1 VGKTESAKLPNR
13 PPAAVRGSIG
23 KTKGSSMRRHLIPL
37 TLSLL
42 LATACGGTAGS
53 DDTNDPTATGGSGP
67 AAGGTGGS
75 TAATGGTDPGAGG
88 NAGMSSAGS
97 SAATG
102 GVGTGGTNGLAG
114 MASGGGGAVAP
125 TVEDCPTAELPRTP
139 LRRLTRF
146 EYANSVRQLLG
157 VDPAPAATLPPDE
170 VTNSF
175 DNNALVLTVS
185 ALHAEKYVLVS
196 ETLAKQAVQDL
207 TALTSCDTAATGE
220 EACALEFA
228 RRFGRRAFR
237 RPITASDEAMLM
249 AAYAAGKTGGTHAEG
264 IEVMI
269 RAALQ
274 SSNFLYRLETTT
286 PADSAPALVP
296 LSQFELATRL
306 SYLIWSS
313 GPDDDLLDA
322 AASGALATPAAV
334 AAKAREMLA
343 SPNARGAVA
352 HFFDQWA
359 GTTRL
364 DIVTKSSDVFPA
376 FTPAV
381 KAAMQKELPA
391 FVEHVLWS
399 GDHLLSTL
407 FTSESTVVTSDLA
420 AIYGITAP
428 AGSDT
433 TPTLVMLPAS
443 QGRAGILTQ
452 PGFLSVQAH
461 PDQTSPVLRGKFVRS
476 MLLCDP
482 PDPPPDDVNI
492 TVPSI
497 DQGGTARE
505 RFSAHLTAGASCNG
519 CHTGMDPIGLAFE
532 NFDAMGQYR
541 TMENGKPIDVS
552 GEILDTEDSALA
564 GPFVGVLEMA
574 QKLAGSGLVQN
585 CMATQWFRFAVG
597 RTEVQ
602 PDSCSLATLQ
612 TAFGAAGGD
621 LNELIV
627 GITQTDAFLYRAPVT
642 P

>member
-1 VGKTESAKLPNR
+1 MGYLM
-13 PPAAVRGSIG
+13 RG
-23 KTKGSSMRRHLIPL
+23 HLIPPA
-37 TLSLL
+37 LL
-42 LATACGGTAGS
+42 LLIATACGGAADS
-53 DDTNDPTATGGSGP
+53 DDAKHPAGTGGSGP

-75 TAATGGTDPGAGG
+75 SAATGGADPGKGG
-88 NAGMSSAGS
+88 TGGTASGGMG
-97 SAATG
+97 ATG
-102 GVGTGGTNGLAG
+102 GVGTGGITGIAG
-114 MASGGGGAVAP
+114 VANGGGGAVAP
-125 TVEDCPTAELPRTP
+125 SLQDCPTAELPRTP

-146 EYANSVRQLLG
+146 EYANSVRHLLG

-185 ALHAEKYVLVS
+185 GLHAEKYVLIS
-196 ETLAKQAVQDL
+196 ETLAKQAVQNL
-207 TALTSCDTAATGE
+207 GTLTSCDTAVTGE

-228 RRFGRRAFR
+228 RSFGRRAFR
-237 RPITASDEAMLM
+237 RPLTASDEAMLM
-249 AAYAAGKTGGTHAEG
+249 AAYTAGKTGGTHAEG

-274 SSNFLYRLETTT
+274 STNFLYRLETTT
-286 PADSAPALVP
+286 SAETGTKLVP
-296 LSQFELATRL
+296 LNQFELATRL
-306 SYLIWSS
+306 SYLIWSA
-313 GPDDDLLDA
+313 GPDDALLDA

-376 FTPAV
+376 FTPSV

-407 FTSESTVVTSDLA
+407 FTSQSTVITADLA

-428 AGSDT
+428 AGSDA
-433 TPTLVMLPAS
+433 TPTLVTLPAS

-532 NFDAMGQYR
+532 NFDAMGEYR
-541 TMENGKPIDVS
+541 TTENGKAIDVS
-552 GEILDTEDSALA
+552 GEIFDVEDPALA

-574 QKLAGSGLVQN
+574 QKLAASSHVRD

>member
-1 VGKTESAKLPNR
+1 
-13 PPAAVRGSIG
+13 
-23 KTKGSSMRRHLIPL
+23 MRRDLLPP
-37 TLSLL
+37 TLFLL
-42 LATACGGTAGS
+42 LATGCGGGGVGS
-53 DDTNDPTATGGSGP
+53 DDPSHPVNTGGSS
-67 AAGGTGGS
+67 AASGGSGTGGS
-75 TAATGGTDPGAGG
+75 SAASGGNGTGGNGTGGNGGTSNTGGSTTGGTGTGGSATGGTSGIAGTA
-88 NAGMSSAGS
+88 N
-97 SAATG
+97 
-102 GVGTGGTNGLAG
+102 
-114 MASGGGGAVAP
+114 GGGGAVAP
-125 TVEDCPTAELPRTP
+125 TVEDCPTAQMAGTP

-146 EYANSVRQLLG
+146 EYANSVRDLLG
-157 VDPAPAATLPPDE
+157 VDPAPAADLPADE

-185 ALHAEKYVLVS
+185 SLHAEKYVLVS
-196 ETLAKQAVQDL
+196 ETLAAQAVQNL
-207 TALTSCDTAATGE
+207 ATLSPCDTTAMGE
-220 EACALEFA
+220 DACALVFA
-228 RRFGRRAFR
+228 RSFGRRAFR
-237 RPITASDEAMLM
+237 RPITAADETMLM
-249 AAYAAGKTGGTHAEG
+249 AAYTAGRTGGTHAEG

-274 SSNFLYRLETTT
+274 SSDFIYRLETTT
-286 PADSAPALVP
+286 PADPAAKLVP

-313 GPDDDLLDA
+313 GPDDALLDA
-322 AASGALATPAAV
+322 AAAGALSTPAAV

-343 SPNARGAVA
+343 SPKARAAVA

-364 DIVTKSSDVFPA
+364 DITSKAAQAFPA
-376 FTPAV
+376 FNADV
-381 KAAMQKELPA
+381 KAGMQKELPA
-391 FVEHVLWS
+391 FIEHVLWT

-407 FTSESTVVTSDLA
+407 FTSQSAFVTTALA
-420 AIYGITAP
+420 PVYGVAAP
-428 AGSDT
+428 AGADT
-433 TPTLVMLPAS
+433 TPALVALPMA

-519 CHTGMDPIGLAFE
+519 CHSGMDPIGLAFE

-552 GEILDTEDSALA
+552 GEILDTEDAALA
-564 GPFVGVLEMA
+564 GAFSGVLEMA
-574 QKLAGSGLVQN
+574 QKLAGSSQVRD
-585 CMATQWFRFAVG
+585 CMATQWFRFTVG

-612 TAFGAAGGD
+612 TSFGASGGD
-621 LNELIV
+621 LHELIV

>member
-1 VGKTESAKLPNR
+1 MQR
-13 PPAAVRGSIG
+13 D
-23 KTKGSSMRRHLIPL
+23 LIPP
-37 TLSLL
+37 TLLIL
-42 LATACGGTAGS
+42 LATACGGGTGS
-53 DDTNDPTATGGSGP
+53 DDPSNPANSG
-67 AAGGTGGS
+67 
-75 TAATGGTDPGAGG
+75 
-88 NAGMSSAGS
+88 GS

-102 GVGTGGTNGLAG
+102 GTGTGGSATGGMGTGGTSTGGTTTGGTGGTPPATGGTGTGGTGTGGTSGIAG
-114 MASGGGGAVAP
+114 TANGGGGAVAP
-125 TVEDCPTAELPRTP
+125 TVADCPTAVMAGTP

-146 EYANSVRQLLG
+146 EYANSVRDLLG
-157 VDPAPAATLPPDE
+157 VDPAPVADLPADE

-185 ALHAEKYVLVS
+185 SLHAEKYVLVS
-196 ETLAKQAVQDL
+196 ETLAKQAVQNL
-207 TALTSCDTAATGE
+207 ASISTCDTSLGE
-220 EACALEFA
+220 DACALELA
-228 RRFGRRAFR
+228 RSFGRRAFR
-237 RPITASDEAMLM
+237 RPITAEDETMLL
-249 AAYAAGKTGGTHAEG
+249 AAYAAGKTGGTHVEG

-274 SSNFLYRLETTT
+274 SPNFLYRLETTT
-286 PADSAPALVP
+286 PANAAALVP

-313 GPDDDLLDA
+313 GPDDALLDA
-322 AASGALATPAAV
+322 AATGALSTPAAV

-343 SPNARGAVA
+343 SPKARGAVA
-352 HFFDQWA
+352 HFFNQWA

-364 DIVTKSSDVFPA
+364 DIVSKASVAFPG

-381 KAAMQKELPA
+381 RAGMQKELPA
-391 FVEHVLWS
+391 LVEHVLWS

-407 FTSESTVVTSDLA
+407 FTTQETFVTTELA
-420 AIYGITAP
+420 AVYGVPPP
-428 AGSDT
+428 AGSDLG
-433 TPTLVMLPAS
+433 PTLVALPAS
-443 QGRAGILTQ
+443 QGRAGILPQ

-482 PDPPPDDVNI
+482 PDPPPDDANI
-492 TVPSI
+492 SVPSI

-519 CHTGMDPIGLAFE
+519 CHSGMDPIGLAFE

-541 TMENGKPIDVS
+541 TMESGKPIDVS
-552 GEILDTEDSALA
+552 GEIFDAVDPTLA

-574 QKLAGSGLVQN
+574 QKLAASDQVRD
-585 CMATQWFRFAVG
+585 CMATQWFRFTVG

-612 TAFGAAGGD
+612 ATFGAAGGD

-627 GITQTDAFLYRAPVT
+627 GITQTDAFMYRAPVT

>member
-1 VGKTESAKLPNR
+1 
-13 PPAAVRGSIG
+13 
-23 KTKGSSMRRHLIPL
+23 MRRDLIPL
-37 TLSLL
+37 VISVAF
-42 LATACGGTAGS
+42 ATGCGGSTADDPSHPANTGGS
-53 DDTNDPTATGGSGP
+53 GTATGGTGT
-67 AAGGTGGS
+67 GGTGTGGTGTGGTGTGGTGTGGS
-75 TAATGGTDPGAGG
+75 SATGGTSTG
-88 NAGMSSAGS
+88 GS
-97 SAATG
+97 SGAAG
-102 GVGTGGTNGLAG
+102 
-114 MASGGGGAVAP
+114 SGGGGAVAP
-125 TVEDCPTAELPRTP
+125 KVEDCPTAVIAGTP

-146 EYANSVRQLLG
+146 EYANSVRDLLE
-157 VDPAPAATLPPDE
+157 VDPAPAAELPADE
-170 VTNSF
+170 VANNF
-175 DNNALVLTVS
+175 DNNAVVLTVS
-185 ALHAEKYVLVS
+185 SLHAEKYVLVS
-196 ETLAKQAVQDL
+196 ETLAKQAVQNL
-207 TALTSCDTAATGE
+207 AGIASCTASMSE
-220 EACALEFA
+220 EACALDFA
-228 RRFGRRAFR
+228 RTFGRRAFR
-237 RPITASDEAMLM
+237 RPITAADETALL
-249 AAYAAGKTGGTHAEG
+249 AAYAAGRTDGTHAEG

-269 RAALQ
+269 RAMLQ
-274 SSNFLYRLETTT
+274 SPNFLYRLETTT
-286 PADSAPALVP
+286 PTDPSAALVP

-313 GPDDDLLDA
+313 GPDDALLDA
-322 AASGALATPAAV
+322 AASGALSTPAAV

-343 SPNARGAVA
+343 SPKARAAVG
-352 HFFDQWA
+352 HFFNQWA

-364 DIVTKSSDVFPA
+364 DIVTKASTTFPA

-381 KAAMQKELPA
+381 KAGMQKELPA
-391 FVEHVLWS
+391 FVEHVIWS

-407 FTSESTVVTSDLA
+407 FTSQSTFVTTELA
-420 AIYGITAP
+420 AVYGVDAP
-428 AGSDT
+428 AGSDVA
-433 TPTLVMLPAS
+433 PTLVTLPAA

-519 CHTGMDPIGLAFE
+519 CHTGMDPIGFAFE

-552 GEILDTEDSALA
+552 GEIFDSEDPALA
-564 GPFVGVLEMA
+564 GPFVGVREMA
-574 QKLAGSGLVQN
+574 EKLAASGQVRD
-585 CMATQWFRFAVG
+585 CMATQWFRFTVG

-612 TAFGAAGGD
+612 STFSAANGD